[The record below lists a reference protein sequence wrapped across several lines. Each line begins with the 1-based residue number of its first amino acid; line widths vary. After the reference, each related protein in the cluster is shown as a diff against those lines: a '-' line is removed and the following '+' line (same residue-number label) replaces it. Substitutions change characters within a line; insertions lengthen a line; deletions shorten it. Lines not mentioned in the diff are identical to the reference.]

1 MNIVG
6 ILSFV
11 SVIILATVTFIFIYN
26 TRNRIVEIK
35 KNIKTDNLIMR
46 DNITKVANDYHHND
60 QILLSK
66 FDDYESIKALKDE
79 IKNEIATVT
88 NTVEDRLG
96 TINRNIRELEFNVT
110 NTNGKVLGLE
120 RMLENRGNEVV
131 IKKPIKV
138 LGDKINICDR
148 SGNNC
153 KDVITNYDAITLRAK
168 KNGNRLQSGRGLNA
182 KFANK
187 NRLLSEILNIEKC
200 GTPGIS
206 DRKTCG

>member
-35 KNIKTDNLIMR
+35 KDIKTDNLIMR

-79 IKNEIATVT
+79 IRNEIRTVL
-88 NTVEDRLG
+88 NMGGNRLE
-96 TINRNIRELEFNVT
+96 TINSKIRELEFNVT
-110 NTNGKVLGLE
+110 NTNEKILRLE
-120 RMLENRGNEVV
+120 RMLETRGFSDPISLSDPRSFRDPRSFTV
-131 IKKPIKV
+131 I
-138 LGDKINICDR
+138 R
-148 SGNNC
+148 SR
-153 KDVITNYDAITLRAK
+153 DPR
-168 KNGNRLQSGRGLNA
+168 S
-182 KFANK
+182 
-187 NRLLSEILNIEKC
+187 
-200 GTPGIS
+200 
-206 DRKTCG
+206 